1 VACVEESHHTAL
13 VAEYPVLNV
22 RLCHTVAIGMHL
34 VTATVGR
41 ARPANSCPITR
52 LSPGASTAPTAP
64 RPGRKRF
71 DWHLDLSPEAMSAF
85 RAAPT
90 LADQK
95 QLLQS
100 YIRELIQ
107 FPLKVLDQVAKG

>member
-1 VACVEESHHTAL
+1 
-13 VAEYPVLNV
+13 
-22 RLCHTVAIGMHL
+22 
-34 VTATVGR
+34 
-41 ARPANSCPITR
+41 
-52 LSPGASTAPTAP
+52 
-64 RPGRKRF
+64 
-71 DWHLDLSPEAMSAF
+71 MSAF